1 MGVNELDPQYLGHL
15 SIPNRDLRAL
25 CELWLAKKGTR
36 LMPGRSDFD
45 PGDIP
50 GRLWPM
56 VMMVDVCRGDAGIR
70 FRYRRV
76 GMSFV
81 DALGHDPTGMFLD
94 EVLPA
99 QSEHAEYVIG
109 LYLRMVA
116 KRRPIYSENLFTLA
130 GDAQAKLTRRLILPL
145 SRDGATVDMALAAH
159 VFEYD
164 VPRIQEMRRDSPARV
179 QEIVTDSPVPLTD

>member
-25 CELWLAKKGTR
+25 CELWLAKKGMR

-56 VMMVDVCRGDAGIR
+56 VMMMDVCRGADGIR

-81 DALGHDPTGMFLD
+81 DALGHDPTGLYLD

-99 QSEHAEYVIG
+99 RSEHTEYVIG
-109 LYLRMVA
+109 LYRRVVA
-116 KRRPIYSENLFTLA
+116 RRCPIYSENLFTLA
-130 GDAQAKLTRRLILPL
+130 GDTRAKVTRRLILPL
-145 SRDGATVDMALAAH
+145 SRDGATVDIVLVGH

-164 VPRIQEMRRDSPARV
+164 MPRIQAMWRDGPARAR
-179 QEIVTDSPVPLTD
+179 EIVTDGTVPRTE